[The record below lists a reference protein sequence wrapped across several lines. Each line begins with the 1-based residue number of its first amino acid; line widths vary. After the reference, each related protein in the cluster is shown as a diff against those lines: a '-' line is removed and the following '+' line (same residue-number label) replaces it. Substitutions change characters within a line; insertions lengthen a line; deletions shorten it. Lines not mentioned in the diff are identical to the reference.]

1 MLPGDGASTKY
12 ETNVNVCPDKDH
24 VSTMMVKGG
33 PTSSRVRVNTSEENR
48 DVQPED
54 FDVVSHQSV
63 LMEGMNQLRL
73 KEHLLDV
80 KLKAEGRY
88 FKAHRVVLS
97 ACSDYFRA
105 MFTDPMRERSQDE
118 IQLSGVNAEGLELV
132 LEYIYTSKL
141 SLTLA
146 NIQTVLST
154 ATHLQILQVIG
165 ACSAYLRRQLD
176 MINCVDVIT
185 LAETYALPRLRRF
198 AYNYIS
204 ENFMNLTRQQM
215 NRLTLEQVDH
225 LLGGDYPVNASELSI
240 LKIILEWLENA
251 QGTSGK
257 RAVAT
262 LLSRI
267 DFGQI
272 SREDLKGLVGK
283 TQNENVL
290 AMLRD
295 QLMHCDKLIDFR
307 DEQGL
312 LNLRG
317 MQLSIVKVGGFGP
330 CGITNKIAYFSS
342 VNTWL
347 PLSTIPHIECSNFG
361 CAVLQ
366 NTLYVIGGCFNQTDS
381 LATLTEHVH
390 PFGFAY
396 NPRKDSW
403 SRIAPMNRE
412 RCRFT
417 LVPCGRDKL
426 VAIGGSGNLDASLNG
441 DDDDDFMGLE
451 EFDPTVEVY
460 ECDTDRWRYLSPLPN
475 GAGRSQH
482 AATSISD
489 SKVIVSGGI
498 SSDLVILDDCLTLNL
513 NSNEW
518 TATAKLLQPR
528 ADHVMIQIN
537 SHEILVVGGW
547 SYDQDNQRLLI
558 DTIDKFNHDL
568 GTWEIETRIPTPRF
582 HCGVALVK
590 DKLHIVGGFHSDL
603 TFDRATGFVEVYD
616 LKTKAWTR
624 GHKNYPEDTW
634 EHACVAL
641 HIPSIRKDEI
651 ESE

>member
-1 MLPGDGASTKY
+1 MLPGDGASSKY

-24 VSTMMVKGG
+24 VSTMMVKGS
-33 PTSSRVRVNTSEENR
+33 TSRVRVNTSEENR

-54 FDVVSHQSV
+54 FDLVSHQSL
-63 LMEGMNQLRL
+63 LMEGMNQLRI

-80 KLKAEGRY
+80 KLKAEGRC

-105 MFTDPMRERSQDE
+105 MFTDPMREKSQDE
-118 IQLSGVNAEGLELV
+118 IQLSGIDAEGLELV
-132 LEYIYTSKL
+132 LDYIYTSKL

-240 LKIILEWLENA
+240 LKIILEWLEAA

-272 SREDLKGLVGK
+272 NREDLKGLVSK

-295 QLMHCDKLIDFR
+295 QLIHCDTLIDFR

-396 NPRKDSW
+396 NPRKDTW

-412 RCRFT
+412 RCRYT
-417 LVPCGRDKL
+417 LIPCGRNKL
-426 VAIGGSGNLDASLNG
+426 VAIGGSGNLDGSIN

-460 ECDTDRWRYLSPLPN
+460 DCETDTWSYMSPLPN

-489 SKVIVSGGI
+489 TKIIVSGGM

-513 NSNEW
+513 NSNQW
-518 TATAKLLQPR
+518 IPTASLLQPR
-528 ADHVMIQIN
+528 ADHVMLQIN
-537 SHEILVVGGW
+537 PHEILVVGI
-547 SYDQDNQRLLI
+547 YILN
-558 DTIDKFNHDL
+558 
-568 GTWEIETRIPTPRF
+568 
-582 HCGVALVK
+582 
-590 DKLHIVGGFHSDL
+590 
-603 TFDRATGFVEVYD
+603 
-616 LKTKAWTR
+616 
-624 GHKNYPEDTW
+624 
-634 EHACVAL
+634 
-641 HIPSIRKDEI
+641 
-651 ESE
+651 